1 MVSTTSGGGPAPSR
15 LLDAAPLGTY
25 KMALTPL
32 RSARPHVLKS
42 IFTWWNSAT
51 IGIRYTIARHG
62 VLIGEDDYGNRYYEA
77 RDGRDSYDGRKR
89 RWVIYRGYAEASK
102 VPAEW
107 HGWLHYTFDE
117 PPTKA
122 PLKRKAWEQDHVPNL
137 TGTIWAWRPKGA
149 IGRGGERAKA
159 TGDYE
164 AWGPE

>member
-1 MVSTTSGGGPAPSR
+1 M
-15 LLDAAPLGTY
+15 LDAAVPGTY
-25 KMALTPL
+25 KVGDPAVPE
-32 RSARPHVLKS
+32 RPTFVLKA

-51 IGIRYTIARHG
+51 IGIRFTLARRA
-62 VLIGEDDYGNRYYEA
+62 VLVGEDDFGNRYYEA

-89 RWVIYRGYAEASK
+89 RWVTYRGYAEASK

-122 PLKRKAWEQDHVPNL
+122 PLRRRSWEKDHVPNL
-137 TGTIWAWRPKGA
+137 TGTVWAWRPKGA
-149 IGRGGERAKA
+149 IGRGGERPKA

-164 AWGPE
+164 AWSPE